1 MGRKPSPSRLTD
13 QDITEK
19 DTPGLP
25 AAMQD
30 LALSADLEKGEILE
44 TGVALGRME
53 TFNFLTTIGNSAL
66 LTVYENLKKQRV
78 GNI

>member
-13 QDITEK
+13 RDITEK

-30 LALSADLEKGEILE
+30 LALSADLEKNEILE
-44 TGVALGRME
+44 TGIDLGRIE
-53 TFNFLTTIGNSAL
+53 ALDFVATVANSAIIAI
-66 LTVYENLKKQRV
+66 YEKVKK
-78 GNI
+78 